1 MITKRIFTW
10 VALTLACG
18 TSLSDSAAGAVVMDQ
33 IGDVNAYDLAAPPT
47 PSQIFTDSP
56 SWDCMVID
64 DFTVDASELRITH
77 VAGLLWAQAGFNSF
91 QDVVAYQLSVFSSP
105 ANAATDL
112 PGDVASLI
120 VIAGSGASVA
130 QVNGGDYG
138 LVSLN
143 VNLSLLSAGTY
154 WVGISPL
161 AADSIA
167 GRFYVQN
174 SGAQGLIMP
183 GNQDGQFA
191 NPDDGLGYGVLK
203 LMKVDY
209 AYAVT
214 AVPEPAAI
222 TLCILGGCGWLCRRQ
237 RVHPATDKSGD
248 RKKSF

>member
-1 MITKRIFTW
+1 MITQRIFTW
-10 VALTLACG
+10 VALPLACG
-18 TSLSDSAAGAVVMDQ
+18 ASLSGSAVGAVVMDQ
-33 IGDVNAYDLAAPPT
+33 IGDVNAYDFGAPPT
-47 PSQIFTDSP
+47 LSQVFTDIP
-56 SWDCMVID
+56 SWNCMVID
-64 DFTVDASELRITH
+64 DFTVDASELQITH
-77 VAGLLWAQAGFNSF
+77 VSGLLWAQFGFDKF
-91 QDVVAYQLSVFSSP
+91 QNIDAYQLSVFSAPGKAGDNLS
-105 ANAATDL
+105 
-112 PGDVASLI
+112 GDVCNLI
-120 VIAGSGASVA
+120 VYAGSGASVA

-174 SGAQGLIMP
+174 SGAHGLIAP
-183 GNQDGQFA
+183 GNHDGQFA

-203 LMKVDY
+203 LMNVDY

-222 TLCILGGCGWLCRRQ
+222 TLWILGGCGWLCRRQ
-237 RVHPATDKSGD
+237 RARPAADKS
-248 RKKSF
+248 